1 MNFLTYF
8 EIMIFLLSEDRR
20 VIMENFSLLFVVF
33 TAFFPLAGLVAEE
46 PSEAKQYNAFAKK
59 YSEVFLKNNQDSI
72 TAYFRYL
79 DIPLEGKA
87 VLDLGCGD
95 GYDLSQIKLK
105 KAAIFGIDASE
116 EMIKLAQQKNPD
128 GTIKLGFFEK
138 IPFQD
143 HLFDVVISKW
153 AFQTSANIDPIY
165 HEIARVMKQN
175 GQLIYLSSH
184 PIRQFIEKKRKSKD
198 YFKKEIVES
207 VFFDGQVITKEPS
220 HTLNEYLS
228 PTFFEYFTLES
239 YEEGYDSGVEKVDGD
254 VYPSYFIIK
263 ARLKNNK

>member
-1 MNFLTYF
+1 MK
-8 EIMIFLLSEDRR
+8 
-20 VIMENFSLLFVVF
+20 NFSLLFA
-33 TAFFPLAGLVAEE
+33 TLTTFFHFALLVAEE
-46 PSEAKQYNAFAKK
+46 PSAAKQYNAFAKK
-59 YSEVFLKNNQDSI
+59 YSEVFVENNQESI
-72 TAYFRYL
+72 TAYFRQL

-95 GYDLSQIKLK
+95 GYDLSQVKLK
-105 KAAIFGIDASE
+105 KALIFGVDASE
-116 EMIKLAQQKNPD
+116 AMVTLAQQKNPE
-128 GTIKLGFFEK
+128 GMIKVGLFEN

-153 AFQTSANIDPIY
+153 AFQTSAKIDPIY
-165 HEIARVMKQN
+165 HEIARVMKPH

-207 VFFDGQVITKEPS
+207 VFFDGQVKAKEPS

-239 YEEGYDSGVEKVDGD
+239 YEEGYDSGAEKVDGD
-254 VYPSYFIIK
+254 IYPSYFIIK
-263 ARLKNNK
+263 ARLKDNK

>member
-1 MNFLTYF
+1 MKIINC
-8 EIMIFLLSEDRR
+8 LLAVASAF
-20 VIMENFSLLFVVF
+20 FSLSD
-33 TAFFPLAGLVAEE
+33 LVAEE
-46 PSEAKQYNAFAKK
+46 PSEAKQYDAFAKK
-59 YSEVFLKNNQDSI
+59 YSEVFVENNQDSI
-72 TAYFRYL
+72 TAYFRHL
-79 DIPLEGKA
+79 DIPLEGKT

-116 EMIKLAQQKNPD
+116 EMVKLAQQKNPD
-128 GTIKLGFFEK
+128 GIFKVGFLDE

-153 AFQTSANIDPIY
+153 AFQNSPQIDPIY
-165 HEIARVMKQN
+165 HEIARVMKPN

-184 PIRQFIEKKRKSKD
+184 PIRQFIEKKRQGKN

-207 VFFDGQVITKEPS
+207 VFFDGQVIENAPS

-228 PTFFEYFTLES
+228 PAFFEYFTLES
-239 YEEGYDSGVEKVDGD
+239 YEEGHDNGAEKVDED
-254 VYPSYFIIK
+254 IYPSYFIIK
-263 ARLKNNK
+263 ARLKR

>member
-1 MNFLTYF
+1 MK
-8 EIMIFLLSEDRR
+8 
-20 VIMENFSLLFVVF
+20 NFSCLLAVF
-33 TAFFPLAGLVAEE
+33 CAFFSLSGLIAEE
-46 PSEAKQYNAFAKK
+46 LSEAKQYDAFAKK
-59 YSEVFLKNNQDSI
+59 YSEVFVENNQDSI
-72 TAYFRYL
+72 TAYFRHL
-79 DIPLEGKA
+79 DISLEEKA
-87 VLDLGCGD
+87 ILDLGCGD
-95 GYDLSQIKLK
+95 GYDLSQIKLR
-105 KAAIFGIDASE
+105 KAVIFGVDASE
-116 EMIKLAQQKNPD
+116 EMVKLAQQKNPE
-128 GTIKLGFFEK
+128 GTIKLGFFEE

-207 VFFDGQVITKEPS
+207 VFFDGQVIAKEPS

-228 PTFFEYFTLES
+228 PTFFKYFTLES
-239 YEEGYDSGVEKVDGD
+239 YEEGYDSGAEKVDGD
-254 VYPSYFIIK
+254 IYPSYFIIK
-263 ARLKNNK
+263 ARLKKSK

>member
-1 MNFLTYF
+1 MVIKNF
-8 EIMIFLLSEDRR
+8 I
-20 VIMENFSLLFVVF
+20 LLFATF
-33 TAFFPLAGLVAEE
+33 TAFSPLAGVVAEE
-46 PSEAKQYNAFAKK
+46 PSEAKQYDAFAKK
-59 YSEVFLKNNQDSI
+59 YSEVFVENNQDSI
-72 TAYFRYL
+72 TAYFRHL
-79 DIPLEGKA
+79 DIPLEGKS

-95 GYDLSQIKLK
+95 GYDLSQIKLE

-116 EMIKLAQQKNPD
+116 EMVKLAQQKNPE
-128 GTIKLGFFEK
+128 GMIKVGLFEE

-165 HEIARVMKQN
+165 HEIARVMKPN

-184 PIRQFIEKKRKSKD
+184 PIRQFIEKKRKNKD

-207 VFFDGQVITKEPS
+207 VFFDGQVIAKEPS

-239 YEEGYDSGVEKVDGD
+239 YEEGYDSGAEKVDGD
-254 VYPSYFIIK
+254 IYPSYFIVK
-263 ARLKNNK
+263 ARVKSRK